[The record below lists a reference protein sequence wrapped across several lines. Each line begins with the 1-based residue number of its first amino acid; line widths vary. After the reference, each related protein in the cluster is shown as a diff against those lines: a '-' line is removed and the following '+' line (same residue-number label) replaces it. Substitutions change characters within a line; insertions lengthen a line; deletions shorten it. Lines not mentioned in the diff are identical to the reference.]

1 MFLPDRQRCL
11 YLKNDQIVN
20 REPTFWQENAY
31 CKENMRKCF
40 YYVRNEAVYAYN
52 LLFWS
57 YFSGG
62 IVFKMIYSLANE
74 LIAIK
79 FPSGSAT

>member
-1 MFLPDRQRCL
+1 MEIYVAKRSVYFIHQAKASRRTR
-11 YLKNDQIVN
+11 VN
-20 REPTFWQENAY
+20 IIL
-31 CKENMRKCF
+31 
-40 YYVRNEAVYAYN
+40 V
-52 LLFWS
+52 

>member
-1 MFLPDRQRCL
+1 MLPSAAFIL
-11 YLKNDQIVN
+11 FAKLIKLKQVVELALIS
-20 REPTFWQENAY
+20 FW
-31 CKENMRKCF
+31 F
-40 YYVRNEAVYAYN
+40 
-52 LLFWS
+52 

-62 IVFKMIYSLANE
+62 IVFKMIYSLTNE

>member
-1 MFLPDRQRCL
+1 MEIYVAKRSVYFIRKAHQAKAGRRTR
-11 YLKNDQIVN
+11 VN
-20 REPTFWQENAY
+20 II
-31 CKENMRKCF
+31 
-40 YYVRNEAVYAYN
+40 
-52 LLFWS
+52 LG